1 MQIGDIYTKFTP
13 ELAKEANSLGFV
25 IGERED
31 GSIIIEGQP
40 PYHLLPEDEIWKLKK
55 YLSETDWAVVKCM
68 ELGISMAEKYPELY
82 QKRTEARAKINELED
97 N

>member
-1 MQIGDIYTKFTP
+1 MQIGDIYTEYTP
-13 ELAKEANSLGFV
+13 ELAMEANSLRLV
-25 IGERED
+25 INKQDDGTYIIGDQPHYEWENREK
-31 GSIIIEGQP
+31 IRE
-40 PYHLLPEDEIWKLKK
+40 LKY

-68 ELGISMAEKYPELY
+68 ELGISIAEKYPEIY